1 MKIIWEAYRE
11 KKMFKLY
18 PGLIKTD
25 SLEWGLVMDLFYKP
39 PGGSNVPSG
48 LRIKFQFK
56 YQDSR
61 PWGFY

>member
-1 MKIIWEAYRE
+1 
-11 KKMFKLY
+11 MFKLY
-18 PGLIKTD
+18 PRLIKTD

-39 PGGSNVPSG
+39 VGESNVPSG

>member
-11 KKMFKLY
+11 KKMFELY
-18 PGLIKTD
+18 PRLMKTD

-39 PGGSNVPSG
+39 LGESNVPSG
-48 LRIKFQFK
+48 PGIKLQFK